1 MKLEKKGF
9 CTLCRSRCGTIN
21 ETEDDRLVAVRPDT
35 SHPTGTAMC
44 MKGRAA
50 PEIVHHPERLQY
62 PMRRTNPKGASD
74 PGWER
79 ISWEEA
85 LAETASRLKQ
95 IREAN
100 GAEAVVFGV
109 TTPSGTPISDS
120 IDWIERFVRSF
131 GSPNICYAT
140 EICNWHKDFAHAFT
154 FGCGMPPAD
163 YSHADTIMLW
173 GHNPANTWLAQANA
187 IATGLSRGA
196 KMLVI
201 DPRPTAMTRQADVW
215 LTVKPGTD
223 AALALGLIRE
233 MIRRNAFDQTFV
245 QRWTNA
251 TFLVRGDNGEFLRE
265 QSVNPDAP
273 TNHHMVW
280 DRRQQQL
287 MPYDTDLA
295 DGGLQ
300 HTSLQLDG
308 EITVNVQDGDN
319 TLSRPL
325 SCKPAFAYL
334 VAAVEAYNPGYVYE
348 LTGVPIDKQQE
359 ALDLLQTGRR
369 IAYHAW
375 TGIGQHTNATQTER
389 AVAVLYALTG
399 AFDRVGANRVRRG
412 PFFRPVNPI
421 TLLDKTQ
428 RAKALGLTE
437 RPLGPPAQGWVTAL
451 DTYRAILHEDP
462 YPVKAMVAFGTNLL
476 LSQADTDLA
485 EQALQKLEFHVHCDL
500 FETPSSRYADILLP
514 ANSPWEREGLRM
526 GFEISDDAASLV
538 QLRQQMVSS
547 RAQSRSDNDIL
558 FDLAC
563 RLGMGEQ
570 FFGGSLEQGW
580 NYMLAPLGLDIATLR
595 HNPQGVRTT
604 IDIREQKYALAHHDD
619 ANRIRGFDTET
630 TRVELYSAKLNRCGQ
645 SAVPVFVLPDESR
658 RLQQDPGAARKFP
671 LTLSSA
677 KNGYYCHSQHR
688 NLVSLRKRAADP
700 VAEIGEGLAEKKG
713 LRNGDWALIS
723 TRIGSAR
730 FITRITP
737 GLADDVV
744 IAEFGWWQSCLELD
758 RTELPAKGKR
768 NSNFNNLI
776 SAQAHDPIS
785 GSIGHRSFRCNIE
798 PDPYTEKRQHK
809 WEGFK
814 TFYVSDLQAEAE
826 GVLGITLTACDGTAL
841 PDYRPGQHVEIRL
854 PVNGQPV
861 SRAYSLTGPATVHDR
876 KQYCIAVR
884 HQKGHTDGKEYPDGL
899 VSSYIHRGL
908 RAGDIIELKA
918 PSGTF
923 LAPRVSPRPLILLAG
938 GIGITPFISLL
949 ESLPDDDELEI
960 HLLYANRNSA
970 THAFRA
976 RLRHHEQRLKNLHIV
991 NHYNA
996 PLPGDRLSTDIN
1008 TTRSIVASQVP
1019 QQLLDARARVYM
1031 CGPPAMMDSFA
1042 DGLIGRGVPKFD
1054 IFREVFRSPPTPLA
1068 DDGRRFDV
1076 KFTGTYQASGRWDSK
1091 DGPLLPFGEKL
1102 GLPLPSGCRVGQCES
1117 CALRIRSGSVRH
1129 LHGEEPDDPA
1139 ICLTC
1144 QAVPMEDLE
1153 LET

>member
-1 MKLEKKGF
+1 
-9 CTLCRSRCGTIN
+9 
-21 ETEDDRLVAVRPDT
+21 
-35 SHPTGTAMC
+35 

-50 PEIVHHPERLQY
+50 PEIVHHPQRLQY

-74 PGWER
+74 PGWKR
-79 ISWEEA
+79 ISWDEA
-85 LAETASRLKQ
+85 LDETASRLKQ
-95 IREAN
+95 IREEH

-140 EICNWHKDFAHAFT
+140 EICNWHKDVAHAFT

-187 IATGLSRGA
+187 IAAGLSHGA

-201 DPRPTAMTRQADVW
+201 DPRPTAMARQAHVW
-215 LTVKPGTD
+215 LAVKPGTD

-233 MIRRNAFDQTFV
+233 TIRRGAFDQAFV

-251 TFLVRGDNGEFLRE
+251 AFLVRSDDGEFLRE
-265 QSVNPDAP
+265 QSVYPNAP
-273 TNHHMVW
+273 TNRYMVW
-280 DRRQQQL
+280 DQNQQKPL
-287 MPYDTDLA
+287 PYDTDLA
-295 DGGLQ
+295 DGGIPHANLK
-300 HTSLQLDG
+300 LGG
-308 EITVNVQDGDN
+308 EVTVNTQAGPN
-319 TLSRPL
+319 TFARSLR
-325 SCKPAFAYL
+325 CKPAFAHL
-334 VAAVEAYNPGYVYE
+334 SAAVEVYNPAHVHE
-348 LTGVPIDKQQE
+348 LTGVPIDKQHA
-359 ALDLLQTGRR
+359 ALDLLQAGRR

-412 PFFRPVNPI
+412 PFFRPVNPM
-421 TLLDKTQ
+421 TLLDEAQ

-451 DTYRAILHEDP
+451 DTYRAILYEDP
-462 YPVKAMVAFGTNLL
+462 YPVKAMMAFGTNLL

-526 GFEISDDAASLV
+526 GFEISDDAASLI
-538 QLRQQMVSS
+538 QLRQQMVPSQ
-547 RAQSRSDNDIL
+547 AQARSDNDIL

-563 RLGMGEQ
+563 RLGMDTA
-570 FFGGSLEQGW
+570 FFDGSLEQGW

-595 HNPQGVRTT
+595 RNPQGIRTT
-604 IDIREQKYALAHHDD
+604 IDAREQKYALPHHDD
-619 ANRIRGFDTET
+619 AGRIRGFDTET
-630 TRVELYSAKLNRCGQ
+630 TRVELYSAKLNRYGQ
-645 SAVPVFVLPDESR
+645 SAVPVFVVPDESQ
-658 RLQQDPGAARKFP
+658 RLQQEPDAARKFP

-688 NLVSLRKRAADP
+688 NLVSLRKRAIEP
-700 VAEIGEGLAEKKG
+700 VAEIGEGLAAQKG

-730 FITRITP
+730 FVTRITP
-737 GLADDVV
+737 ALADDIV

-798 PDPYTEKRQHK
+798 PDPYTERRQQG
-809 WEGFK
+809 WEGYKAFC
-814 TFYVSDLQAEAE
+814 VSDLRAEAE
-826 GVLGITLTACDGTAL
+826 GVMGVTLTACDGAAL

-854 PVNGQPV
+854 PVHGQSI
-861 SRAYSLTGPATVHDR
+861 SRAYSLTGPAAEHDR
-876 KQYCIAVR
+876 RQYRIAVR
-884 HQKGHTDGKEYPDGL
+884 HLKGNANGKAYPDG
-899 VSSYIHRGL
+899 VASSYIHRDL
-908 RAGDIIELKA
+908 RVGDTVELKS

-923 LAPRVSPRPLILLAG
+923 FVPRVSPRPLILLAG

-949 ESLPDDDELEI
+949 ESLPDNDELEI

-970 THAFRA
+970 THAFHA
-976 RLRHHEQRLKNLHIV
+976 RLQHHERRLKKLHII
-991 NHYNA
+991 NYYNA
-996 PLPGDRLSTDIN
+996 PLQGDLLGKDIV
-1008 TTRSIVASQVP
+1008 TTRRIEASHIP
-1019 QQLLDARARVYM
+1019 QQLLDARARIYM

-1054 IFREVFRSPPTPLA
+1054 IFREVFRSPPAPLT
-1068 DDGRRFDV
+1068 DDGRSFDV
-1076 KFTGTYQASGRWDSK
+1076 KFSGTYQASGRWATK

-1144 QAVPMEDLE
+1144 QAIPLEDLE